1 MLPPLFRS
9 IEALVENIV
18 IVGSSGHA
26 KVVIDIVEQAGR
38 YRIAG
43 LIDSFRTAGEQTLG
57 YAVLG
62 AERDL
67 PQLVDKHGIGG
78 ALVAIGDNHAR
89 ESVTASLASLVP
101 GLPHVSAVHP
111 AARVGKAST
120 IGAGTVVMAGAV
132 INPCC
137 SIGEGCIVN
146 TNASLDHDGVMDDF
160 SSLAPGV
167 VTGGNCRIG
176 RGAAIGLGAML
187 RHRIAVGEH
196 SVVGAGAVV
205 LHDVEPYT
213 VAYGNPARRIRAR
226 AADERYL

>member
-1 MLPPLFRS
+1 M
-9 IEALVENIV
+9 ENIV

-43 LIDSFRTAGEQTLG
+43 LIDAFRPRGEETLG

-62 AERDL
+62 TERDL
-67 PQLVDKHGIGG
+67 PQLIDTHGLAGV
-78 ALVAIGDNHAR
+78 LVAIGDNHAR
-89 ESVTASLASLVP
+89 ETVTATLAALAP
-101 GLPHVSAVHP
+101 GLPCVSAVHP
-111 AARVGKAST
+111 SACIGKAST

-137 SIGEGCIVN
+137 TIGEGCIVN
-146 TNASLDHDGVMDDF
+146 TNASLDHDGVMEDF

-176 RGAAIGLGAML
+176 HGAAVGLGAML

-205 LHDVEPYT
+205 LRDVAPYT
-213 VAYGNPARRIRAR
+213 VAYGNPARRVRDR
-226 AADERYL
+226 AAGERYL

>member
-1 MLPPLFRS
+1 MFFRS
-9 IEALVENIV
+9 IEARVDNIV

-43 LIDSFRTAGEQTLG
+43 LIDSFRSRGEQTLG
-57 YAVLG
+57 YPVLG

-67 PQLVDKHGIGG
+67 PQLVDAHRVMGV
-78 ALVAIGDNHAR
+78 LVAVGDNHAR
-89 ESVTASLASLVP
+89 EQVTATLASIVP
-101 GLPHVSAVHP
+101 DLPHVTAIHP

-137 SIGEGCIVN
+137 AIGAACIVN

-196 SVVGAGAVV
+196 AVVGAGAVV
-205 LHDVEPYT
+205 LRDVDPYT
-213 VAYGNPARRIRAR
+213 VAYGNPARRIRER
-226 AADERYL
+226 AAGERYL

>member
-1 MLPPLFRS
+1 M
-9 IEALVENIV
+9 ENIV

-43 LIDSFRTAGEQTLG
+43 LIDAFRPRGEETLG

-62 AERDL
+62 TERDL
-67 PQLVDKHGIGG
+67 PQLIDTHGLAGV
-78 ALVAIGDNHAR
+78 LVAIGDNHAR
-89 ESVTASLASLVP
+89 ETVTATLAALAP
-101 GLPHVSAVHP
+101 GLPCVSAVHP
-111 AARVGKAST
+111 SACIGKAST

-137 SIGEGCIVN
+137 TIGEGCIVN
-146 TNASLDHDGVMDDF
+146 TNASLDHDGVMEDF

-176 RGAAIGLGAML
+176 QGAAVGLGAML

-205 LHDVEPYT
+205 LRDVAPYT
-213 VAYGNPARRIRAR
+213 VAYGNPARRVRDR
-226 AADERYL
+226 AAGERYL